1 MAEIQANCLYDFDGD
16 HNSGELSF
24 YGGDVVTIIRQ
35 DIGDGWWE
43 ARNANGEQG
52 LIPESYVEVISTP
65 EPTFPPPPPPMAPSA
80 PSTNGYTNGPQD
92 SGGGMFQAGDS
103 SLQPQPSYEEW
114 DDEWDDD
121 DQSSN
126 STVGTSGGQD
136 LHGQGNFGLAAPR
149 REGKQLSPTGEMSK
163 YGTVKSSFSRFST
176 FAKTGGEAFLM
187 AQEDVHVPDS
197 DQIKIIETADGP
209 VWYNQDSPYTCV
221 VASPKKGSKMKGLKS
236 YIAYQLTPT
245 FSNIQVSRRYKHF
258 DWLHKQMEL
267 KFSCVPIAPL
277 PDKQVTGRYEEDFV
291 QERMKFLQMWVD
303 RLVRHPVI
311 SRSEVFL
318 HFLTC
323 TDERKWKQ
331 GKRKAEKDDYQGG
344 KFFLTISPPQ
354 QALDMRD
361 VDAKMETFQKFV
373 MNMNENTK
381 QLNSIMH
388 DYSKKQTGPFKRE
401 YTKIGTAFKQM
412 AMTFNLDTNE
422 GSKQLTAAIDHTG
435 DAFIDIGSAFEKQ
448 PTSDTYPLMDSLL
461 EYRGILNVYP
471 DVLKVHEGAIG
482 KAKECLKQ
490 QEEGKMTEAEVQKVL
505 HKADTI
511 SYASLAE
518 MNHFQRDRVTDF
530 KAMMQHYLRAQISF
544 YQDMT
549 QKLEVALG
557 HYDSVQT
564 PGS

>member
-1 MAEIQANCLYDFDGD
+1 MFQAHCLYDFDGD
-16 HNSGELSF
+16 HDSGELSF
-24 YGGDVVTIIRQ
+24 YSGDVLTIVRQ

-43 ARNANGEQG
+43 ARNSNGDQG
-52 LIPESYVEVISTP
+52 LIPETYVEVISAP
-65 EPTFPPPPPPMAPSA
+65 EPAFPPPPPPMDPSA
-80 PSTNGYTNGPQD
+80 PPSNGYTNGPQD
-92 SGGGMFQAGDS
+92 SGGGVYPGVGVMGGDS
-103 SLQPQPSYEEW
+103 QQQPEEW
-114 DDEWDDD
+114 DDEWDDIDD

-136 LHGQGNFGLAAPR
+136 LHGYGNFGLAAPR

-187 AQEDVHVPDS
+187 AQEDVRVPES
-197 DQIKIIETADGP
+197 DQIKIIETVDGP
-209 VWYNQDSPYTCV
+209 VWYNQDSPYTCYI
-221 VASPKKGSKMKGLKS
+221 ASPKKESKMKGLKS
-236 YIAYQLTPT
+236 FIAYQLTPT

-258 DWLHKQMEL
+258 DWLHKQLEL
-267 KFSCVPIAPL
+267 KFPCLPVPPL

-303 RLVRHPVI
+303 RMVRHPVI

-331 GKRKAEKDDYQGG
+331 GKRKAEKDEYQGG
-344 KFFLTISPPQ
+344 KFFLTISPPH

-373 MNMNENTK
+373 HNMNENTK
-381 QLNSIMH
+381 QLNNIMH

-401 YTKIGTAFKQM
+401 YTKIGTAFKQL

-422 GSKQLTAAIDHTG
+422 ASKQLTAAIDHTG
-435 DAFIDIGSAFEKQ
+435 DAFDEIGKAFERQ
-448 PTSDTYPLMDSLL
+448 PSSDTYPLMDSLL
-461 EYRGILNVYP
+461 EYRGLLNVYP

-482 KAKECLKQ
+482 RAKECMKQ
-490 QEEGKMTEAEVQKVL
+490 QEEGKMTEGEVQKVL

-511 SYASLAE
+511 SYATLAE
-518 MNHFQRDRVTDF
+518 MNHFQRERVRDF
-530 KAMMQHYLRAQISF
+530 KDMMQLYLRSQIQF

-549 QKLEVALG
+549 RKLETALS
-557 HYDSVQT
+557 HYDSVHV
-564 PGS
+564 PS